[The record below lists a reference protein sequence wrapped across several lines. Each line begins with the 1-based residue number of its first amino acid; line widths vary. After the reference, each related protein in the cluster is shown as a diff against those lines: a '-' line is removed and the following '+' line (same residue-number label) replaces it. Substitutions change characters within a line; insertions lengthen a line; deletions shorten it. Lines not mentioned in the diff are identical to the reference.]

1 MNKPDSP
8 NKDTLTAADPVGWYL
23 AKAKN
28 EMPLFWDGKIVWLWR
43 NKDGSGEGK
52 TFDTYTNF
60 RLLIE
65 APVSPEQVAEAFM
78 NPEQPIVIEGKGQAV
93 TEEQVGWY
101 FIDWCGGVRI
111 QHLCTAHCF
120 AKGWRFIKIA
130 CPEFP
135 PRPAFTPPPKPATG
149 DERLNAYISAWERQ
163 KQRAE
168 AAEARV
174 AELERKFCELR
185 EAMERAKRQL
195 CSIDPELRHMQPR
208 IGAAIKLLHEEVKS
222 DLSELQ

>member
-1 MNKPDSP
+1 MSKAEEVREQVIAAAITDYYGERCQGIEASCELCKVWLYFDAMCAAQQRVAELERAANAWNS
-8 NKDTLTAADPVGWYL
+8 LMSGISAITAAELV
-23 AKAKN
+23 
-28 EMPLFWDGKIVWLWR
+28 DG
-43 NKDGSGEGK
+43 
-52 TFDTYTNF
+52 
-60 RLLIE
+60 
-65 APVSPEQVAEAFM
+65 
-78 NPEQPIVIEGKGQAV
+78 
-93 TEEQVGWY
+93 
-101 FIDWCGGVRI
+101 
-111 QHLCTAHCF
+111 
-120 AKGWRFIKIA
+120 
-130 CPEFP
+130 
-135 PRPAFTPPPKPATG
+135 ATG
-149 DERLNAYISAWERQ
+149 DERLNAYIAAWERQ